1 MLPIDLFID
10 QLIQLGL
17 AESFLEIITKH
28 YLKVT
33 EIYNIISSIDTN
45 NVKSIDGYLGED
57 SDSMTIILCLYNPID
72 DIIVGDIND
81 FTVQTNNNGNTVEIT
96 VTNNY
101 ESEEELYEI
110 RLNGRRKSYNH
121 KWS

>member
-57 SDSMTIILCLYNPID
+57 SDSMTLTLCLYNPID

-110 RLNGRRKSYNH
+110 RLNGRKKSYNH

>member
-33 EIYNIISSIDTN
+33 EIYN
-45 NVKSIDGYLGED
+45 K
-57 SDSMTIILCLYNPID
+57 
-72 DIIVGDIND
+72 
-81 FTVQTNNNGNTVEIT
+81 
-96 VTNNY
+96 
-101 ESEEELYEI
+101 
-110 RLNGRRKSYNH
+110 LNK
-121 KWS
+121 

>member
-17 AESFLEIITKH
+17 AESFLEIVTKH

-33 EIYNIISSIDTN
+33 EIYNIISCIDSN
-45 NVKSIDGYLGED
+45 NVKNIDGYLGED
-57 SDSMTIILCLYNPID
+57 SDSMTIILYLYNPID
-72 DIIVGDIND
+72 DVVVGNIND

-96 VTNNY
+96 ITNNY

-110 RLNGRRKSYNH
+110 RLNGCKKCYNH